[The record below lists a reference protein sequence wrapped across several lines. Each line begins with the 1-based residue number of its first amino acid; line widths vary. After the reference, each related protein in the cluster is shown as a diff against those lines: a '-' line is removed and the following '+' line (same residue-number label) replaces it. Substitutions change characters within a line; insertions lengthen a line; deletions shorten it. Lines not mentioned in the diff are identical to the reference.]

1 MNNASVHTKKWFAFM
16 ISLILVG
23 GVLRLFG
30 FQSGL
35 IIFCPGVI
43 IWRETVA
50 VRITEPKI
58 RHSLLAISDVIFL
71 FMVCRTVKYLFP
83 AHDPNIYLLSWYL
96 YSTCRSIIAA
106 YSFKAAY
113 DVKSTIRTST
123 VLPTIV
129 FAMEI
134 AISIAVLTNNM
145 HHLIYRFP
153 NGPLGEYE
161 TGPLYVPCQ
170 IVVWMPLA
178 SSFFMLFKKCKITAS
193 RMFAWIPFIIMGGG
207 GALLI
212 IREVV
217 STDIL
222 VFTMYNV
229 PEIFSITILLFW
241 EAMIQIG
248 FLPTC
253 SGYENLFEISSV
265 GMSIEGE
272 EESSSRISRA
282 ARTIKGGS
290 DHIRKTMKITGGTL
304 VWYEDRTRIN
314 ALRKEI
320 GHRVEILSEENEL
333 ISAENALIEK
343 KKRYEVNNS
352 LYNAIAREAKTQ
364 IEKME
369 KELDCGGDLAM
380 CAVYGAGIKRKA
392 NLVILATQ
400 GDKIPLSEL
409 YLSIRDSM
417 EYVKLTGAYAAVFID
432 SDIGTRQ
439 EDPLSLFD
447 IFTRY
452 QNFVEEHLPGIDYL
466 SVIITGREKTEVRM
480 EISKGEETV
489 YDRIM

>member
-1 MNNASVHTKKWFAFM
+1 M

-123 VLPTIV
+123 VLPKIV

>member
-1 MNNASVHTKKWFAFM
+1 M
-16 ISLILVG
+16 ISLIIAG
-23 GVLRLFG
+23 GILRLLG

-50 VRITEPKI
+50 VRITDKKI
-58 RHSLLAISDVIFL
+58 RHSLLAISDIIVL
-71 FMVCRTVKYLFP
+71 FMVCRAVRYVFPEHDTNISLF
-83 AHDPNIYLLSWYL
+83 SWYL
-96 YSTCRSIIAA
+96 YSACRSMIAA
-106 YSFKAAY
+106 FSFKVAY
-113 DVKSTIRTST
+113 DVKSNIKTGSI
-123 VLPTIV
+123 LPRIV
-129 FAMEI
+129 FALEV
-134 AISIAVLTNNM
+134 AISIAVLTNNL

-153 NGPLGEYE
+153 TGDILDY
-161 TGPLYVPCQ
+161 THGPLYILCQ
-170 IVVWMPLA
+170 VFVWVPLA
-178 SSFFMLFKKCKITAS
+178 SSFFILYKKCKITAS
-193 RMFAWIPFIIMGGG
+193 RKFAWIPFIIMGTG

-212 IREVV
+212 IREAV
-217 STDIL
+217 SPDLLI
-222 VFTMYNV
+222 FAMYNV
-229 PEIFSITILLFW
+229 PEIFSITILVFW

-265 GMSIEGE
+265 CMSIEGE
-272 EESSSRISRA
+272 EESSSRVSRA
-282 ARTIKGGS
+282 ARGIKGGS
-290 DHIRKTMKITGGTL
+290 DHIRKSMKITGGTL
-304 VWYEDRTRIN
+304 VWYEDRAKIN
-314 ALRKEI
+314 ALKNEI
-320 GHRVEILSEENEL
+320 GRRVEILSEENEL
-333 ISAENALIEK
+333 ISAENALLEK
-343 KKRYEVNNS
+343 KKRYEVNNG
-352 LYNAIAREAKTQ
+352 LYNAIAKEAGTQ

-369 KELDCGGDLAM
+369 KELDGGGDLAL

-439 EDPLSLFD
+439 EEPLFLFD

-452 QNFVEEHLPGIDYL
+452 QNFVEENLPGIDYL

-480 EISKGEETV
+480 EISKGEETF
-489 YDRIM
+489 YDRVM

>member
-1 MNNASVHTKKWFAFM
+1 M

-123 VLPTIV
+123 VLPKIV

-272 EESSSRISRA
+272 EESTSRISRA